1 MGKRILILQGHPDA
15 STRHFCHALAE
26 SYADA
31 ARTAGHEVK
40 VLEIARIAF
49 PLLSSKAEWDEGVVP
64 SSLEPAQQDIRWA
77 QHLVIVYPLWL
88 GGMPALL
95 KGFLEQV
102 ARPDFAVSRAVPN
115 AMPRKLLKDRSA
127 RIVVTMGIPALI
139 YRWYFGAHAL
149 KALKRNILGFAGVA
163 PIRETLIGS
172 VESMRPAQRLDWL
185 GKLTRMGNAA
195 A

>member
-1 MGKRILILQGHPDA
+1 MSKRILILQGHPDA
-15 STRHFCHALAE
+15 ATRHFCHALAE

-31 ARTAGHEVK
+31 ARAAGHEVR
-40 VLEIARIAF
+40 VLEIASIAF
-49 PLLSSKAEWDEGVVP
+49 PLLKSKAEWDEGAVP
-64 SSLEPAQQDIRWA
+64 SALKPAQQDIQWA
-77 QHLVIVYPLWL
+77 QHLVIIYPLWL
-88 GGMPALL
+88 GGMPAVL

-127 RIVVTMGIPALI
+127 RIVVTMGMPALI
-139 YRWYFGAHAL
+139 YRWYFGAHTL

-172 VESMRPAQRLDWL
+172 IESMKQAQRLNWL
-185 GKLTRMGNAA
+185 GRLTRMGSAA
-195 A
+195 N